1 MCVTPV
7 EYRFSVFIALQINS
21 LVCNKTQAKAMVE
34 LKMFLRKQN
43 SQASVS
49 NDMANK
55 QQRYEVLVLALHS
68 DIFRY
73 AYWLVKDKAV
83 AEDIVQETF
92 LRAWKSLDSLK
103 DERAAKSWL
112 ITILRRENA
121 RRFER
126 KRFDLV
132 DIDDVSVIDEQLSNE
147 VEIEHRELRAIMASL
162 SEEYR
167 EPLMLQIV
175 FGYSG
180 DEIATQLNLNKNTV
194 MTRLFRARNQ
204 VKEELDKANNIGG
217 RKNG

>member
-1 MCVTPV
+1 ML
-7 EYRFSVFIALQINS
+7 S
-21 LVCNKTQAKAMVE
+21 
-34 LKMFLRKQN
+34 RKQS
-43 SQASVS
+43 SQTSVT
-49 NDMANK
+49 NDMTNK
-55 QQRYEVLVLALHS
+55 QKRYEVLVLALHG

-73 AYWLVKDKAV
+73 AYWLVKDKTV

-103 DERAAKSWL
+103 DEKAAKSWL

-126 KRFDLV
+126 KQFDLV

-147 VEIEHRELRAIMASL
+147 VAIEHRELRTIMASL
-162 SEEYR
+162 SDEYR

-175 FGYSG
+175 FGFSG
-180 DEIATQLNLNKNTV
+180 DEIAQQLNLNKNTV

-204 VKEELDKANNIGG
+204 VKETLEKANIKRGIQ
-217 RKNG
+217 NG

>member
-1 MCVTPV
+1 M
-7 EYRFSVFIALQINS
+7 FS
-21 LVCNKTQAKAMVE
+21 
-34 LKMFLRKQN
+34 RKQN
-43 SQASVS
+43 KQASVS
-49 NDMANK
+49 NDMADK
-55 QQRYEVLVLALHS
+55 QKRYEALVLALHS

-103 DERAAKSWL
+103 DEKAAKSWL

-126 KRFDLV
+126 KQFDLV
-132 DIDDVSVIDEQLSNE
+132 DIDDVSVIDDQLTNE
-147 VEIEHRELRAIMASL
+147 VEIEHRELRTIMASL

-167 EPLMLQIV
+167 EPLMLQII

-180 DEIATQLNLNKNTV
+180 EEIAKQLDLNKNTV

-204 VKEELDKANNIGG
+204 VKDALESGQLQ
-217 RKNG
+217 RVSQNG